1 MKVKFFN
8 FKSLVTY
15 VTIVAFYFATTLS
28 AQALPLRP
36 ISLAQMYS
44 LASQGNVRA
53 LRAAVQRGMNIDATD
68 RYGNTGLCH
77 SIYQNNY
84 TAYNA
89 FHASGANPRHPCIQ
103 NIPPEQYDYFMASS
117 RATPITATPRDAYKE
132 FADGEFVFSTTTWVI
147 GGLLLAGG
155 IAALV
160 LSGDD
165 DDKNHHYFFPQD
177 DTFTPTDDSLGA
189 LVGTKTPDNP
199 TTPPYDPVKF
209 DKGVNTEDF
218 TLDNDSQILVDG
230 EQKNLSEVIDF
241 GNSVLEYTPYLQVAM
256 KAIDGE
262 KVVNGQTPLSGSDVG
277 TTITLKNN
285 TAGLVALHNAD
296 AINNNT
302 LKIIAKNGTIGM
314 IASDNSLA
322 QNVGN
327 IDISFQ
333 GTASTDQV
341 IGMYAD
347 TSSSAVNDGTIT
359 GNVISENSAG
369 TLIGMEGRLIN
380 QVQNPTTTAPSLITN
395 NGKITLNVSAAP
407 SQTISTSLVGMGTYL
422 ENDFLTGSKLVR
434 RTGNIDMTNNGQINL
449 NVNLGDSGS
458 YDSSQV
464 NLYDGTGGIIG
475 MRADAHTNAVN
486 NGAIN
491 LTIAPE
497 SASSVTN
504 AHAGML
510 SVHGGSIKN
519 NQSIFV
525 EGGIGGYGMLGIR
538 GSGTNS
544 EFNTLNPT
552 LLNEVGATITVN
564 SVDGFGMATRH
575 GGTVTN
581 KGNIIMGEKS
591 TGLQVNAGTGTNE
604 GLIRLN
610 NSGTGMAIR
619 KNTAS
624 EEGTVNNSS
633 TASITNSKGATIT
646 IHKANGASGMFIE
659 DGTAINNGTININ
672 GTASA
677 TTTESS
683 YGIQAENGKISNTG
697 TINVDVL
704 MSGDAQSY
712 GIYGGNAATV
722 DNSGNIIFAQKG
734 IGTYTTSGTN
744 TNSGSITMNGIGSTG
759 MSSDSGAILN
769 TGTISLVSGTGIQS
783 NTGQVTNQ
791 GEISITNGTGSIG
804 ISSSSDILNE
814 KDAKIEIT
822 GANSTGILIG
832 ENGSATNN
840 GDIILQSNQD
850 STENY
855 GIKSEGGADAF
866 IINNGNIVLNGY
878 KYAKE
883 KEIGYGMYI
892 ATGEAVNNKSISI
905 NDMYGYGMSSDS
917 GMLTNND
924 TIDLSNGGYGIKSN
938 TGSVF
943 NSQGATI
950 TITNTNTQ
958 ASSYGIAV
966 ETGTAQNSGT
976 INVSGNSENTNNST
990 YGIFVNGGNGINLGS
1005 INMYADNAYGL
1016 YDAAGGDITNNVKL
1030 GQISEINLFGNKSVG
1045 MQTTSGTAQNFGTI
1059 NVGVQDE
1066 DGVIHGGNESTAMA
1080 SGEEGHAYN
1089 TGIINLNGN
1098 DSIGMFT
1105 DGGSIQNTLNGVI
1118 NVNGSGNTVFK
1129 TSNGGQAYNYGTIVI
1144 NTDDYELFT
1153 TTDEDG
1159 GNFTNEGI
1167 ITANSSNSQ
1176 VITAGDGSTIN
1187 NSGNINLNGNNSYVV
1202 YVKGTG
1208 SATNSGTITID
1219 EGSNNSYGLY
1229 IDDTATGSAINNTN
1243 ANIIVN
1249 GENSSGMYIASATS
1263 TEGITNKGKITV
1275 SGDGSIGMGSSANA
1289 KVTNSGT
1296 IDMQGGS
1303 AAIKASGGTIT
1314 NSSSGNII
1322 TSETSGANG
1331 IAINAGT
1338 GSATV
1343 TNDGKIT
1350 INGSGNGIIADSA
1363 NITNNGEISVNTGA
1377 GINLSK
1383 GEVSNKGVI
1392 TVSGD
1397 GGSGIVSGGTATNN
1411 EDGEIYVTGNSAK
1424 GMNITTGGTGTNNS
1438 QISVD
1443 GNSASGIYVSGGNGS
1458 NSGTISVSG
1467 NGATG
1472 LYVSNGT
1479 GTNNSQISVDGENA
1493 FGMKA
1498 TQGTATNEATINV
1511 NEESAAGLFA
1521 DGGNV
1526 ENSSSGVLTLT
1537 TSGSVGILVNR
1548 GSGTNSGTI
1557 DLSKQGT
1564 IGLQANGGK
1573 ATNEASL
1580 TVNGSEAIG
1589 LFANG
1594 GNVENKATITV
1605 SNGGKAAIE
1614 VAAGSGTN
1622 SGTIDV
1628 SASDASGILVT
1639 GGSATNSNA
1648 INVSGTVSSG
1658 MSVSGGTA
1666 INSGKISVTGTNAVG
1681 MSSSDSGSATNS
1693 NTINVSVS
1701 NGIGMFADGGNVT
1714 NGKDINLNTS
1724 GAEGMVAN
1732 TGGNA
1737 TNNGTITATTANTLA
1752 MHANGGKI
1760 TNGSTGKISGST
1772 TSQYLMLAENGGSAN
1787 NQGSLS
1793 FSGTGAAMQANAG
1806 STAQNSGTITVTG
1819 SSGSGMIANGAV
1831 AKATNNGTIDVQG
1844 GSGYAMFAQNGGTV
1858 TNAKTIKYAGT
1869 NAAMKAA
1876 SGSEA
1881 INNGT
1886 ITVTSGV
1893 NAMVTDGGTL
1903 TNNADG
1909 VITLSASGAKGMVA
1923 NTGGNATN
1931 NGTITAT
1938 TANTLAMYANGG
1950 KITNG
1955 STGKISGSTSSQ
1967 YLMLAENGGSANN
1980 QGSLSFDGTG
1990 AAMQANAG
1998 STAQNS
2004 GTISVTNSNG
2014 KGMVASSTGA
2024 IAKVTNLAGGV
2035 INISGSNGVG
2045 MYADGTGAQAVN
2057 LGTIN
2062 VNTTSSTAYGMKA
2075 VNGGSVENAG
2085 TINMTSGAQG
2095 IGIYVGSGSNF
2106 YNNASGKIVFAG
2118 GATQSGTIT
2127 ADTSSGDVTICE
2139 SEDSCNNKFIY
2150 LAQNA
2155 KLVNSG
2161 TMVSASSFALNEM
2174 GDGEVVLTSTGKM
2187 EAADSITGNL
2197 YVTSD
2202 SAMLAQGQKDVYVN
2216 ENALAANKID
2226 VALMSKSPMWNVSFQ
2241 DSTEETNE
2249 VTDTE
2254 TSDELDSTDSS
2265 SDTDHNQKQNI
2276 VYNRVGFDK
2285 LVSNA
2290 SQAAYLETN
2299 YAIRNSIYDGMI
2311 VASSQG
2317 EFNRAVQEGLGLDLI
2332 PNFAKQNMDIMRNVN
2347 RQINSAVF
2355 NNADEAETRTTI
2367 GYDFFDR
2374 EQDGNNGLSGYE
2386 DEAHSGYALWD
2397 RKYNENFRYGIGA
2410 SFTKY
2415 DSDYDNGSERNE
2427 IIAQIMT
2434 PLLFEAGNTQFLS
2447 MPKIGMGWGEYTRYA
2462 QGKEYKADTRNYYYG
2477 INNEVR
2483 HDVDMGIVT
2492 LEPVAEFNV
2501 LGFYQNRTK
2510 ENIRI
2515 ESNNN
2520 VSVEGG
2526 LGLYAK
2532 KSFSLTGEDELKI
2545 RLGGTYYH
2553 EFNNPYQAPKAGVV
2567 GLIGSYQMD
2576 SYEAQKDRAVLSA
2589 RFDYKRGKFNFYL
2602 EGNSYV
2608 EDDDTYSINAG
2619 LTYAF

>member
-1 MKVKFFN
+1 
-8 FKSLVTY
+8 
-15 VTIVAFYFATTLS
+15 
-28 AQALPLRP
+28 
-36 ISLAQMYS
+36 
-44 LASQGNVRA
+44 
-53 LRAAVQRGMNIDATD
+53 
-68 RYGNTGLCH
+68 
-77 SIYQNNY
+77 
-84 TAYNA
+84 
-89 FHASGANPRHPCIQ
+89 
-103 NIPPEQYDYFMASS
+103 
-117 RATPITATPRDAYKE
+117 
-132 FADGEFVFSTTTWVI
+132 
-147 GGLLLAGG
+147 
-155 IAALV
+155 
-160 LSGDD
+160 
-165 DDKNHHYFFPQD
+165 
-177 DTFTPTDDSLGA
+177 
-189 LVGTKTPDNP
+189 
-199 TTPPYDPVKF
+199 
-209 DKGVNTEDF
+209 
-218 TLDNDSQILVDG
+218 
-230 EQKNLSEVIDF
+230 
-241 GNSVLEYTPYLQVAM
+241 M

-604 GLIRLN
+604 GLILLN

-924 TIDLSNGGYGIKSN
+924 TINLSNGGYGIKSN

-943 NSQGATI
+943 NSKGATI

-1080 SGEEGHAYN
+1080 SGEGGHAYN

-1219 EGSNNSYGLY
+1219 EGGNNSYGLY
-1229 IDDTATGSAINNTN
+1229 VDDTATGSAINNTN

-1322 TSETSGANG
+1322 TSGTSGANG

-1467 NGATG
+1467 NGAAG

-1479 GTNNSQISVDGENA
+1479 GTNNSKISVDGENA

-1498 TQGTATNEATINV
+1498 TQGTATNEATIDV

-1526 ENSSSGVLTLT
+1526 ENSSSGVLKLT
-1537 TSGSVGILVNR
+1537 TSGSVGISVNS

-1648 INVSGTVSSG
+1648 INVSGTGSSG

-1693 NTINVSVS
+1693 NTIDVSVS

-1724 GAEGMVAN
+1724 GAKGMVAN

-1752 MHANGGKI
+1752 MHANGGTI

-1793 FSGTGAAMQANAG
+1793 FN
-1806 STAQNSGTITVTG
+1806 
-1819 SSGSGMIANGAV
+1819 
-1831 AKATNNGTIDVQG
+1831 
-1844 GSGYAMFAQNGGTV
+1844 
-1858 TNAKTIKYAGT
+1858 
-1869 NAAMKAA
+1869 
-1876 SGSEA
+1876 
-1881 INNGT
+1881 
-1886 ITVTSGV
+1886 
-1893 NAMVTDGGTL
+1893 
-1903 TNNADG
+1903 
-1909 VITLSASGAKGMVA
+1909 
-1923 NTGGNATN
+1923 
-1931 NGTITAT
+1931 
-1938 TANTLAMYANGG
+1938 
-1950 KITNG
+1950 
-1955 STGKISGSTSSQ
+1955 
-1967 YLMLAENGGSANN
+1967 
-1980 QGSLSFDGTG
+1980 GTG

-2004 GTISVTNSNG
+2004 GTISVTSSNG

-2024 IAKVTNLAGGV
+2024 TAKVTNLAGGV
-2035 INISGSNGVG
+2035 INISGPNGVG

-2062 VNTTSSTAYGMKA
+2062 INTTSSTAYGMKA

-2139 SEDSCNNKFIY
+2139 EGEDCNNKFIY

-2254 TSDELDSTDSS
+2254 TSDELDSADSS

-2299 YAIRNSIYDGMI
+2299 YAIRNSIYDDMI
-2311 VASSQG
+2311 VASSQE

-2510 ENIRI
+2510 ENIRV

-2576 SYEAQKDRAVLSA
+2576 SYETQKDRAVLSA